1 MSEEPTPGTGLVLL
15 LAAGWELARSL
26 ARGATNLLLAKPA
39 STEAKAQAASAA
51 AHYGPPYNMRDADI
65 PLGKSVEGPQTGA
78 SILVVFAFLVGIA
91 AGTGF
96 LYVYWSSASDWLLG
110 VTLTLCFGGIGSA
123 LVFWAHLLVAHKE
136 AIEERPPM
144 ISSPEDRQAVFVE
157 FIDGKTDVRRRGF
170 LTWLSAATIGL
181 FAAIFISGFRSF
193 GTPPGP
199 SLFDTIWKRGQ
210 RLVKEDGSPVSV
222 DSLVPGSTVIV
233 FPEGSIGDEKAQTVL
248 IRVDEAFLQIPKE
261 HADWAP
267 MGYLA
272 YSRVCTHAGCPVG
285 LYQKQAHLL
294 LCPCHQSS
302 FDVLQGAMPTGGPAP
317 RPLPQLPLYVEADGT
332 LRAAGPFT
340 APPGPGFWGW
350 TS

>member
-1 MSEEPTPGTGLVLL
+1 MREEPKPRIGRIWL
-15 LAAGWELARSL
+15 LAAGWEMARSL
-26 ARGATNLLLAKPA
+26 AKGAGFLVAKPA
-39 STEAKAQAASAA
+39 SPEGEARAVAAA
-51 AHYGPPYNMRDADI
+51 AHYGPPHNTRDADI
-65 PLGKSVEGPQTGA
+65 PQGKGVEGPQIGA
-78 SILVVFAFLVGIA
+78 TILVAFAFLVGIGSGA
-91 AGTGF
+91 GF

-110 VTLTLCFGGIGSA
+110 GTLALCLGGIGAA

-136 AIEERPPM
+136 ATEERPPM
-144 ISSPEDRQAVFVE
+144 SSPEEDRQAVFEE
-157 FIDGKTDVRRRGF
+157 FMEGKTDVRRRGL
-170 LTWLSAATIGL
+170 LTWLSAGAVGL

-199 SLFDTIWKRGQ
+199 SLFDTVWKRGQ
-210 RLVKEDGSPVSV
+210 RLVKEDGTPVSIHA
-222 DSLVPGSTVIV
+222 LEAGSTVIV

-248 IRVDEAFLQIPKE
+248 IRVDEAFLKMPRE
-261 HADWAP
+261 NPDWAP

-302 FDVLQGAMPTGGPAP
+302 FDVLRGAAPTGGPAP
-317 RPLPQLPLYVEADGT
+317 RALPQLPLYVDGDEI

-340 APPGPGFWGW
+340 APPGPGFWGL
-350 TS
+350 TA